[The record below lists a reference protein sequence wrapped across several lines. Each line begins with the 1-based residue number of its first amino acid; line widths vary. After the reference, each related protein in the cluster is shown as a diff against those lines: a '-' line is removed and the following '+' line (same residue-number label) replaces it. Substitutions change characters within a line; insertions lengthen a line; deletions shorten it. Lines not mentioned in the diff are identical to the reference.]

1 MVTNKGRFQRE
12 KSNRKRKTVQ
22 VNSKDISVTP
32 IIFLTVNH
40 RQLSTFVDT
49 GSSASLITIS
59 AVESL
64 GLQGKIR
71 NCNVYL
77 RGISNHT
84 LKLLGQL
91 TATVRL
97 IDLCDFWHVAKRRS
111 HQAIQRIYISV
122 HQQKLEI
129 KDFIKHLST

>member
-1 MVTNKGRFQRE
+1 MVTNKGRFHQE

-64 GLQGKIR
+64 GLQDKIR
-71 NCNVYL
+71 KCNVYL

-84 LKLLGQL
+84 LKLLGQV
-91 TATVRL
+91 TATV
-97 IDLCDFWHVAKRRS
+97 S
-111 HQAIQRIYISV
+111 
-122 HQQKLEI
+122 LEPSEFRT
-129 KDFIKHLST
+129 KFNCYT

>member
-1 MVTNKGRFQRE
+1 M
-12 KSNRKRKTVQ
+12 VQ
-22 VNSKDISVTP
+22 VNSKDFSVTP
-32 IIFLTVNH
+32 IIFLTVDH

-64 GLQGKIR
+64 GLQDKIR

-84 LKLLGQL
+84 LKLLGQV
-91 TATVRL
+91 TATVK
-97 IDLCDFWHVAKRRS
+97 VS
-111 HQAIQRIYISV
+111 S
-122 HQQKLEI
+122 
-129 KDFIKHLST
+129 HLSLE